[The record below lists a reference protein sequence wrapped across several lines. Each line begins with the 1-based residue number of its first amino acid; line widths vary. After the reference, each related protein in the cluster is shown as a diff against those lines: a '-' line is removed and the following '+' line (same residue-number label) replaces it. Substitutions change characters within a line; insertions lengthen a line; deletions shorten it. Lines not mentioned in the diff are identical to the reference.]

1 MAERQQ
7 NVPRVVHEHD
17 VPPVASPAR
26 VDVEELLTQLAERT
40 AELAEARMKRKH
52 AEAKLKTK
60 TRELNSERKARKQ
73 TSRQLEGDLGSLE
86 TERDQYVA
94 ACRQLK
100 TQVAEH
106 REARAAAKAELER
119 AEERSTAL
127 QHKLQVV
134 WAQLQ
139 QQKPEAPK
147 PWWRRF
153 GS

>member
-7 NVPRVVHEHD
+7 DVPRVVHEHD

-26 VDVEELLTQLAERT
+26 VDVEELLTELAERT

-73 TSRQLEGDLGSLE
+73 TSRQLKGDLGSLE

-94 ACRQLK
+94 ARRQLK

-106 REARAAAKAELER
+106 REARAAAKAELKR

>member
-7 NVPRVVHEHD
+7 DVPRVVPKND
-17 VPPVASPAR
+17 VPPVAPPAR
-26 VDVEELLTQLAERT
+26 VDVDELLTQLAERT
-40 AELAEARMKRKH
+40 AELAETRKKRKN

-60 TRELNSERKARKQ
+60 TRELESERKAREQ
-73 TSRQLEGDLGSLE
+73 TGRQLEGDLTSLE

-100 TQVAEH
+100 TQVAEQ
-106 REARAAAKAELER
+106 RKARAAAEAELQR
-119 AEERSTAL
+119 AEERSAAL

-139 QQKPEAPK
+139 QQTPEAPK